1 MQLDGV
7 AVPIGSLGLSY
18 FLQVCHFV
26 GFNMNTNKEILIR
39 VENVEII
46 LNQVQI
52 ILNNIIV
59 GKSLLDITH
68 VPIYIYKIKYLYL

>member
-52 ILNNIIV
+52 SSNYIEQYYCWKEFV
-59 GKSLLDITH
+59 GHHTCSD
-68 VPIYIYKIKYLYL
+68 LYL